1 MIEARVDVRTAG
13 EQVRLVLSGD
23 IDLSN
28 ATEIQGHLSAA
39 IPNDTTHVDLDLT
52 DVSYLDSAGLQII
65 FSLIGQLRRLQI
77 GLRIVAPPTSPA
89 GHAIAMSGM
98 ASLADI
104 EPA

>member
-13 EQVRLVLSGD
+13 DQVRLVLSGD

-28 ATEIQGHLSAA
+28 ATEIQRQLSAA

-65 FSLIGQLRRLQI
+65 FSLTGQLRRLQI

-89 GHAIAMSGM
+89 GHAMAMAGM
-98 ASLADI
+98 ARLADI
-104 EPA
+104 DPA